1 MRFILPLAFAM
12 AAWASLAPP
21 APLHAQPS
29 RRPVRVGV
37 LLFTSPP
44 PPNTPP
50 GVFTMTLKDLG
61 QHVQGWVAAHEGDP
75 TFAEERGEEVARAD
89 PHKEL
94 AEDRGLSHRR
104 SGARRTS
111 PRL

>member
-1 MRFILPLAFAM
+1 M
-12 AAWASLAPP
+12 
-21 APLHAQPS
+21 HD
-29 RRPVRVGV
+29 
-37 LLFTSPP
+37 SPP
-44 PPNTPP
+44 QKKWGHHTDRGDQGGRWPDPRECPPIGLEPD
-50 GVFTMTLKDLG
+50 VEQKDQYPHLG